1 MEQEKDFEQYL
12 GGAPKAAVKEFP
24 KVGEL
29 SEDDLDFPMAGY
41 TSTTVASDYQFNDL
55 QKESVFREQSVADE
69 KTRMFAE
76 LDQTAQQETSNTHTM

>member
-12 GGAPKAAVKEFP
+12 GGAPKAVVKEFP

-29 SEDDLDFPMAGY
+29 SEDDLDFPAAGY

-69 KTRMFAE
+69 KARMFAE
-76 LDQTAQQETSNTHTM
+76 LDQAAQQETSNTHTM

>member
-12 GGAPKAAVKEFP
+12 GGAPKAVVKEFP

-29 SEDDLDFPMAGY
+29 AEDGLDFPMAGY

-55 QKESVFREQSVADE
+55 QKESVFREQSAADE
-69 KTRMFAE
+69 K
-76 LDQTAQQETSNTHTM
+76 N